1 MVCELHNSKDVTSY
15 FVIWSLFGKHS
26 KEIIRLCHHLHFTVP
41 FKKKKKKNQH
51 LLHRLIIDW
60 SSDPTHSLSFPPP
73 AFGSCFW
80 HVQWCREDEVQIS
93 FAAQALCYRPC
104 LSAVGEPTGTMS
116 QIDLLK
122 MPILHKSSHF
132 LETLKGFACCCFGLQ
147 RPMGVSLKQFDG
159 LMRFYRPR
167 MSARDRF
174 LTFKALNTSGAPML
188 RWLPDNTD
196 CSQLQLSIKP
206 SVSNFAQ
213 NLIQVCSAAVWRTFI
228 SSMRSLALN
237 GR

>member
-1 MVCELHNSKDVTSY
+1 MVCELNASKDVTSY
-15 FVIWSLFGKHS
+15 FVKASLANTVRRLWDYV
-26 KEIIRLCHHLHFTVP
+26 IIYILQYLF
-41 FKKKKKKNQH
+41 FK
-51 LLHRLIIDW
+51 
-60 SSDPTHSLSFPPP
+60 SFPPP

-80 HVQWCREDEVQIS
+80 HIQRCREDEVQIS

-104 LSAVGEPTGTMS
+104 LSAVGEPTGMTS
-116 QIDLLK
+116 QNNLLK
-122 MPILHKSSHF
+122 MPVSYKSSHF
-132 LETLKGFACCCFGLQ
+132 FQNTQRLCLLLFSLQ

-188 RWLPDNTD
+188 RWLPDDTD
-196 CSQLQLSIKP
+196 YSQLQSSIKP
-206 SVSNFAQ
+206 SVSNFTQQ
-213 NLIQVCSAAVWRTFI
+213 NLIQVCSATVCRTFT